1 VYRTSRLA
9 LCPSRRGGPPA
20 PAQEKEKPVASELP
34 AIKSG
39 LSFYPMLDLRSLADD
54 ALADGSGTAVRH
66 RSQRRIP
73 IGHRP
78 FRSLLGTAFTWRIQH
93 ASKLQRR
100 PLQVA
105 PFFDLGKVFDSSVD
119 LVGKGV
125 LRGFHYSAG
134 VGFRGVVPPSFVGR
148 LDITAGGRE
157 GIGVT
162 HGLDYPF

>member
-1 VYRTSRLA
+1 MDPERQFVTVLNAAFQSA
-9 LCPSRRGGPPA
+9 IGHFVPFW
-20 PAQEKEKPVASELP
+20 ELP
-34 AIKSG
+34 SLG
-39 LSFYPMLDLRSLADD
+39 GSSTLRSFNGGRYTDRA
-54 ALADGSGTAVRH
+54 
-66 RSQRRIP
+66 
-73 IGHRP
+73 
-78 FRSLLGTAFTWRIQH
+78 SLLINVEERIRVLKT
-93 ASKLQRR
+93 SLFGVSGEI
-100 PLQVA
+100 QVA